1 MSSKEENKKT
11 GIIKELKLIPKGI
24 TYVIIILLIVTLFS
38 TGAMVSTV
46 FTSKTKSTK
55 FGLENVGKLVTQ
67 TAHLTVIE
75 DNKVNKE
82 LFKKFKIPF
91 TESRQIFSYDFEV
104 DAAVNFGDI
113 SIKKVDSKDK
123 IITLEIPR
131 AKVYKTTLKPDS
143 FRVYLDSDSLFT
155 RINLENHNTAVLKM
169 QDQAEADC
177 AQNGLLESADSN
189 AERLINSIIKSNR
202 YYKDYTVNCIY
213 K

>member
-1 MSSKEENKKT
+1 MDSNKEKSKS
-11 GIIKELKLIPKGI
+11 IISTLIVSKYLFI
-24 TYVIIILLIVTLFS
+24 IVLVLIILGSFFIGVKFS
-38 TGAMVSTV
+38 RN
-46 FTSKTKSTK
+46 FTINQKTTK
-55 FGLENVGKLVTQ
+55 LGLENVGELVTQ
-67 TAHLTVIE
+67 TCYTTVLE
-75 DNKVNKE
+75 DSKVNLDFFS
-82 LFKKFKIPF
+82 LFDIPL

-143 FRVYLDSDSLFT
+143 LRVYLDSDSLFT
-155 RINLENHNTAVLKM
+155 RIDLENHNTAVLKM

-177 AQNGLLESADSN
+177 NQNGLLESADSN

>member
-1 MSSKEENKKT
+1 MDSNKVKSKS
-11 GIIKELKLIPKGI
+11 IIS
-24 TYVIIILLIVTLFS
+24 TLIVSKYLFIIVLVLIFLGLFFIGVKFS
-38 TGAMVSTV
+38 RNFVINQ
-46 FTSKTKSTK
+46 KTTK
-55 FGLENVGKLVTQ
+55 LGLENVGELVTQ
-67 TAHLTVIE
+67 TCYTTVLE
-75 DNKVNKE
+75 DSKVNLDFFS
-82 LFKKFKIPF
+82 LFDIPL

-155 RINLENHNTAVLKM
+155 RIDLENHNTAVLKM

-177 AQNGLLESADSN
+177 AQNGLLESADFN
-189 AERLINSIIKSNR
+189 AERLINSVIKSNVK
-202 YYKDYTVNCIY
+202 YKDYTVNCIY

>member
-1 MSSKEENKKT
+1 MDSNKEKSKS
-11 GIIKELKLIPKGI
+11 IISTLIVSKYLFI
-24 TYVIIILLIVTLFS
+24 IVLILIILGSFFIGVKFS
-38 TGAMVSTV
+38 RN
-46 FTSKTKSTK
+46 FTINQKTTK
-55 FGLENVGKLVTQ
+55 LGLENVGELVTQ
-67 TAHLTVIE
+67 TCYTTVLE
-75 DNKVNKE
+75 DSKVNLDFFS
-82 LFKKFKIPF
+82 LFDIPL

-155 RINLENHNTAVLKM
+155 RIDLENHNTAVLKM
-169 QDQAEADC
+169 QDQAESDC
-177 AQNGLLESADSN
+177 TQNGLLESADFNS
-189 AERLINSIIKSNR
+189 ERLINSIIKSNGK
-202 YYKDYTVNCIY
+202 YKDYTVNCIY

>member
-1 MSSKEENKKT
+1 MDSNKVKSKS
-11 GIIKELKLIPKGI
+11 IISTLIVSKYLFI
-24 TYVIIILLIVTLFS
+24 IVLVLIILGSFFIGVKFS
-38 TGAMVSTV
+38 RNFAINQ
-46 FTSKTKSTK
+46 KTTK
-55 FGLENVGKLVTQ
+55 LGLENVGELVTQ
-67 TAHLTVIE
+67 TCYTTVLE
-75 DNKVNKE
+75 DSKVNLDFFS
-82 LFKKFKIPF
+82 LFDIPL

-155 RINLENHNTAVLKM
+155 RIDLENHNTAVLKM
-169 QDQAEADC
+169 QDQAESDC
-177 AQNGLLESADSN
+177 TQNGLLESADFN

>member
-1 MSSKEENKKT
+1 MESNEGKKKS
-11 GIIKELKLIPKGI
+11 IIS
-24 TYVIIILLIVTLFS
+24 TLIV
-38 TGAMVSTV
+38 
-46 FTSKTKSTK
+46 SKYIMIIVLVVLLMGIFFLGVRMSRNFGMQEKTTKL
-55 FGLENVGKLVTQ
+55 GLKNVGELVTQ
-67 TAHLTVIE
+67 TCFTTVLE
-75 DNKVNKE
+75 DSKVNLDFFS
-82 LFKKFKIPF
+82 LFDIPL

-131 AKVYKTTLKPDS
+131 AKVYKATLKPDS

-155 RINLENHNTAVLKM
+155 RIDLESHNTAVLKM
-169 QDQAEADC
+169 QDQAESDC
-177 AQNGLLESADSN
+177 TQNGLLESADFN

>member
-1 MSSKEENKKT
+1 MDSNKEKSKS
-11 GIIKELKLIPKGI
+11 IISTLIVSKYLFI
-24 TYVIIILLIVTLFS
+24 IVLVLIILGSFFIGVKFS
-38 TGAMVSTV
+38 RN
-46 FTSKTKSTK
+46 FTINQKTTK
-55 FGLENVGKLVTQ
+55 LGLENVGELVTQ
-67 TAHLTVIE
+67 TCYTTVLE
-75 DNKVNKE
+75 DSKVNLDFFS
-82 LFKKFKIPF
+82 LFDIPL

-155 RINLENHNTAVLKM
+155 RIDLESHNTAVLKM
-169 QDQAEADC
+169 QDQAESDC
-177 AQNGLLESADSN
+177 TQNGLLESADFN